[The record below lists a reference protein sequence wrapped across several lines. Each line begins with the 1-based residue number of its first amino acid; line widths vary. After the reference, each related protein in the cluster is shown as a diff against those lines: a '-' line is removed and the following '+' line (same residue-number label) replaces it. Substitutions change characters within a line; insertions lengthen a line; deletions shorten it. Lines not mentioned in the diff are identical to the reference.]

1 MLREFIAASCELDA
15 FVASGYGRVRGE
27 ALASWLS
34 VRASPGHFSRMRL
47 ERRLE
52 QWDGAVFIPDELRH
66 VAAVA

>member
-1 MLREFIAASCELDA
+1 
-15 FVASGYGRVRGE
+15 
-27 ALASWLS
+27 
-34 VRASPGHFSRMRL
+34 MRL